1 MEVKQKRE
9 GQWIMYF
16 DGPAAKIGAGTGVY
30 IISPI
35 RDFKALSYKLT
46 FECTNNVA
54 EYEALLLGLHALKE
68 LGAQRI
74 RVLGDSELVINQVN
88 ESYQTRH
95 PRMRAYRNEV
105 WDMLGNFVTEHT
117 IQVIPRHENLVADS
131 LAVAAGKFETPVAGQ
146 KEY

>member
-1 MEVKQKRE
+1 M
-9 GQWIMYF
+9 
-16 DGPAAKIGAGTGVY
+16 Y

-54 EYEALLLGLHALKE
+54 EYEALLLGLHALKD
-68 LGAQRI
+68 LGVQKI

-88 ESYQTRH
+88 EIYQTRH
-95 PRMRAYRNEV
+95 PQMRDYRNEV
-105 WDMLGNFVTEHT
+105 WDMLGKLFTEHV
-117 IQVIPRHENLVADS
+117 IQVVPRHENLVAGS

-146 KEY
+146 REYQVEIVIRPYIPDNSKY

>member
-1 MEVKQKRE
+1 
-9 GQWIMYF
+9 MYF
-16 DGPAAKIGAGTGVY
+16 DGSAAKVGAGAGVY

-35 RDFKALSYKLT
+35 RDFKSLSYKLT

-68 LGAQRI
+68 LGAQKI
-74 RVLGDSELVINQVN
+74 KILGDSESVINQIN

-105 WDMLGNFVTEHT
+105 WDMLGNFFMEHT

-131 LAVAAGKFETPVAGQ
+131 LAVAAGKFETPVTGQ
-146 KEY
+146 REYQVEIVN